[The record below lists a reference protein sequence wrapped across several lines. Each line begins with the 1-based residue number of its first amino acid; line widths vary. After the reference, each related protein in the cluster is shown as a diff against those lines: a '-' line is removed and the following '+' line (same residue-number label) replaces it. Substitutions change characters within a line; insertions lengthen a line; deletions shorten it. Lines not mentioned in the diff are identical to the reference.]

1 MAGIELA
8 QAWVTISPRTKGMQK
23 EIDKQLKGIESKGEK
38 TGRALGS
45 KISSGMKSAL
55 KAGAVTAGATAAAA
69 LGTALKKG
77 FDRLSAIEQAK
88 VKFEAL
94 GHTAKEQAALM
105 DDVTAAVKGTAFS
118 TSEAADAAA
127 MALAGGIK
135 PGKELTGV
143 LKTIGDS
150 ASFSNKSFAEVAPI
164 YTKAINKGKV
174 MGDTLEQLSE
184 NAIPATAALAEHMG
198 KSSEEIQDMA
208 SKGKISFWD
217 LQEAMDATIGGQ
229 ALKAGDTFKGAL
241 ANIGAAWGRVG
252 ETILKTPFDAAPKI
266 FGRVSDEIDVANEK
280 LKGFLGL
287 MQTGDFTP
295 EIGVQLAGGDE
306 QNRLFEDS
314 AVVNNILDFREKA
327 ISAIEAV
334 KEKWRE
340 FQAGFRGE
348 ETEGMFGRLG
358 HHVGVLAGAAEK
370 AIDPLSRVAASLG
383 EAGLHASMVS
393 LLGVLE
399 ALTPVINNI
408 LVPALDKMATFM
420 VENQGAVNALVT
432 AFVGFHTAKT
442 AAGALSIFTGKT
454 KAVAGA
460 AKTGVG
466 FLSSFGGAIKT
477 SWKYA
482 SQAAPHM
489 SVFGRAMMILKANVG
504 AAGKALL
511 GMKGP
516 LGVAARGVRLLGWA
530 IKANPIGAIVTGVVA
545 AVGALTWF
553 FTKTETGKKVWKS
566 FMDFLRPIIKWLGE
580 KFHDLGEVVARMWDA
595 YIKPALSAFATFAKW
610 VAAVIGTVL
619 ITPIILGWK
628 ALSAKIKWDWE
639 NIVKPAW
646 NAMVSFAKF
655 MWSNVLSPIFN
666 WIKVGWQIVAAGIRT
681 FWEKQILPTW
691 NALNAAAKFMWAN
704 VLNPIFNAIKAGWQ
718 AMANGIKW
726 VWQNIILA
734 TWNALKSALQNLYN
748 TVIKPIFQWIGDRWR
763 DMSRVLGNV
772 TDWIVR
778 NVFNRIGD
786 ALGRVRGWFSAAVDA
801 IRNTWDRVANI
812 ARKPIAF
819 VVTTVFNEGIRKAWN
834 AVADFVGLKDKKL
847 DPLPPVAAYA
857 KGGVLPGY
865 TPGRDVHNFSSPTG
879 GRLALSG
886 GEAIMRPEWTRAV
899 GGPAAVEAMNKVAR
913 NKGVN
918 GVRKTLGEGA
928 AFAKGGVVDLDR
940 RIKKTMG
947 ELRSEHGKPYQYG
960 GVGNPS
966 WDCSGLWSG
975 IVQSLNGGN
984 LRGGRIFNTESNF
997 AQYGFEPGAHGRVT
1011 IGVMNGGG
1019 GMNSHMAGTIDGIN
1033 IESSGSN
1040 GVQIG
1045 GAAIGTGHPSL
1056 PKSYT
1061 LKEFLGKFISG
1072 GAGGGGGNPIAAIAK
1087 AAWDKVID
1095 KIPKFEG
1102 NAGPWTEV
1110 PGAFLKKAAS
1120 AVWDWVASKLP
1131 FGGSGNGPGPMG
1143 AGVERWR
1150 GLVEKILREKGQPVS
1165 LTDTVLR
1172 RMHQESSGDPGA
1184 INNWDIN
1191 AQNGTPSKG
1200 LMQVIDTTFQDHK
1213 DPGYDDIWDPES
1225 NIRASM
1231 NYAIWRYGSLSAA
1244 YNKSGGYDSG
1254 GWLQPMKGLQAVYNH
1269 SGKPEPVFTHAQW
1282 DTLKKAVLSNE
1293 QWAHVAR
1300 PMVDKLER
1308 MANEGREKRKAQ
1320 KVEVDGEVT
1329 TVDSEPV
1336 DPRVVGA
1343 EVAAGLV
1350 EGQLGDALGV
1360 FGLPSYGDIPAVK
1373 AAIEANKAVVDA
1385 GGASDPRAEALEGGI
1400 KGAFTDVATNP
1411 RSLEHLA
1418 RVVPGLA
1425 GASASVVSAAA
1436 SGNPAAMVRAAGQA
1450 ADTVN
1455 ITVAST
1461 QRAFSEYRKLQAKR
1475 SAGAR
1480 GVR

>member
-38 TGRALGS
+38 TGSKLGER
-45 KISSGMKSAL
+45 ISSGMKTAL
-55 KAGAVTAGATAAAA
+55 KAGAVTAGAAAAA
-69 LGTALKKG
+69 TLGVALKKG
-77 FDRLSAIEQAK
+77 FDRLDAIEQAK

-94 GHTAKEQAALM
+94 GYTAKQQASLM
-105 DDVTAAVKGTAFS
+105 DDVTEAVKGTAFS

-127 MALAGGIK
+127 MSLAGGIK

-150 ASFSNKSFAEVAPI
+150 ASFANKNFAEVAPI
-164 YTKAINKGKV
+164 YTTAINSGKV
-174 MGDTLEQLSE
+174 MGDTLARLEE
-184 NAIPATAALAEHMG
+184 NAIPATQALSKSMG
-198 KSSEEIQDMA
+198 KSAEEIRKMA
-208 SKGKISFWD
+208 SDGKISFKD
-217 LQEAMDATIGGQ
+217 LQKAMDATIGGQ
-229 ALKAGDTFKGAL
+229 ALKAGDTFSGSL
-241 ANIGAAWGRVG
+241 ANIGAAWARLG
-252 ETILKTPFDAAPKI
+252 ETILKTPFNAAPQI
-266 FGRVSDEIDVANEK
+266 FGRVSDGIDVANEK
-280 LKGFLGL
+280 LKGFLTL
-287 MQTGDFTP
+287 FQTGDFTQ

-306 QNRLFEDS
+306 KNPVFEDS
-314 AVVNNILDFREKA
+314 AIVDRILDLRDKSIAA
-327 ISAIEAV
+327 IDTI
-334 KEKWRE
+334 KRKWAE

-348 ETEGMFGRLG
+348 ETSGMIGRLG
-358 HHVGVLAGAAEK
+358 HHFGVLAGAAQQ
-370 AIDPLSRVAASLG
+370 AIIPLSRVAASLG
-383 EAGLHASMVS
+383 EAGLHASIVS

-399 ALTPVINNI
+399 ALTPVINHI
-408 LVPALDKMATFM
+408 LVPALDRMATLM
-420 VENQGAVNALVT
+420 VENQGAVNALVM
-432 AFVGFHTAKT
+432 AFVGFRSVKMAGAALSLFTGKATAVVGAAK
-442 AAGALSIFTGKT
+442 AGAGALSLFH
-454 KAVAGA
+454 GA
-460 AKTGVG
+460 M
-466 FLSSFGGAIKT
+466 KT
-477 SWKYA
+477 SWLYA
-482 SQAAPHM
+482 TQAAPGM
-489 SVFGRAMMILKANVG
+489 SVFGRSMMILKANVG
-504 AAGKALL
+504 SAVSALL
-511 GMKGP
+511 AMPGP
-516 LGVAARGVRLLGWA
+516 LGAAARGVRALGLV
-530 IKANPIGAIVTGVVA
+530 IRANPVGAIVAGVA
-545 AVGALTWF
+545 AAVAALTWF
-553 FTKTETGKKVWKS
+553 FTKTETGKKVWAS
-566 FMDFLRPIIKWLGE
+566 FMAFLRPIIAWMANAFKQLGV
-580 KFHDLGEVVARMWDA
+580 VVADMWDTR
-595 YIKPALSAFATFAKW
+595 IKPALSAFMNFARV

-628 ALSAKIKWDWE
+628 ALSAKMKYDWE
-639 NIVKPAW
+639 NVIKPAW
-646 NAMVSFAKF
+646 GAMVAFARF
-655 MWSNVLSPIFN
+655 MWHNVLNPIFN
-666 WIKVGWQIVAAGIRT
+666 WIKVGWQIVATAIRT
-681 FWEKQILPTW
+681 FWVTQILPTW
-691 NALNAAAKFMWAN
+691 NALNAAARFMWAN
-704 VLNPIFNAIKAGWQ
+704 VLRPIFDAIKLKWQ
-718 AMANGIKW
+718 LMANAIKW
-726 VWQNIILA
+726 VWQNIILT
-734 TWNALKSALQNLYN
+734 TWNALKTALQNLYN
-748 TVIKPIFQWIGDRWR
+748 GVIRPIFQWIGDRWR
-763 DMSRVLGNV
+763 DMASFMGRV
-772 TDWIVR
+772 TDWVIR
-778 NVFNRIGD
+778 NVFGRIGD
-786 ALGRVRGWFSAAVDA
+786 GLRTVRGWFATAVDA

-812 ARKPIAF
+812 ARKPVAF

-847 DPLPPVAAYA
+847 NPLPPVPAYA

-865 TPGRDVHNFSSPTG
+865 TPGRDPHQFYSPTG

-899 GGPAAVEAMNKVAR
+899 GGPAAVEAMNKTAR
-913 NKGVN
+913 TKGVR
-918 GVRKTLGEGA
+918 GVRKNLGEGA
-928 AFAKGGVVDLDR
+928 AFARGGVVDLDR
-940 RIKKTMG
+940 RIKKTMS
-947 ELRSEHGKPYQYG
+947 ELRGEHGKPYQYG

-1087 AAWDKVID
+1087 RAFDAVID

-1102 NAGPWTEV
+1102 NSGPWTAV

-1131 FGGSGNGPGPMG
+1131 FGGSGNGPGSMG
-1143 AGVERWR
+1143 EGVERWR
-1150 GLVEKILREKGQPVS
+1150 PLVEKLLKVKGQPIS

-1172 RMHQESSGDPGA
+1172 RMHQESRGDPGA

-1254 GWLQPMKGLQAVYNH
+1254 GWLKPMKGLQAVYNH
-1269 SGKPEPVFTHAQW
+1269 SGKPEPVFTAAQW
-1282 DTLKKAVLSNE
+1282 STLKKAVLSNE
-1293 QWAHVAR
+1293 QWAQVAR

-1308 MANEGREKRKAQ
+1308 MANEGKKKREAQ
-1320 KVEVDGEVT
+1320 KVKVDGAVS
-1329 TVDSEPV
+1329 TVDAEPV

-1343 EVAAGLV
+1343 KIAAGLV
-1350 EGQLGDALGV
+1350 EGQLGDVLGV

-1385 GGASDPRAEALEGGI
+1385 GGPSDPRAEALEGGI
-1400 KGAFTDVATNP
+1400 EGAFVNAATSPVVAE
-1411 RSLEHLA
+1411 RMA
-1418 RVVPGLA
+1418 RMAPGLV

-1436 SGNPAAMVRAAGQA
+1436 SGNPVAMARAAGQA

-1475 SAGAR
+1475 SAGSR